1 MRYFVL
7 VLFFISTSILLKG
20 QDFWFRGQVIDSAN
34 VAIAFATITDKDYQ
48 MGTYTD
54 ENGFFEIQLQQQQ
67 ALHLSAVGYESIDF
81 NAQKVDSTVLF
92 ILKEKTYRLSSIEIK
107 PNVFRKEVV
116 KWKSGKKKKI
126 TLSTAPQF
134 AYQAGVYFPNLDKIE
149 GELETITL
157 YFKNESVDTAS
168 CRLHLYE
175 WQGNTVSSF
184 DLLTQP
190 TFIRIPKR
198 HGSQKIKINLLEN
211 RIHIPNNGFFLAIEW
226 IKTEQNIYLDTIN
239 YQGIKSQK
247 LSVAPMLIMGI
258 PKDNPVRMW
267 HKNKDKW
274 FPASLYTSSNKKLI
288 APYCQISI
296 KAYQ

>member
-7 VLFFISTSILLKG
+7 VLFFLSTSILLKG

-92 ILKEKTYRLSSIEIK
+92 VLKEKTYRLSSIEIK

-134 AYQAGVYFPNLDKIE
+134 AYQAGVYFPNLDKI
-149 GELETITL
+149 GSLTI
-157 YFKNESVDTAS
+157 FVDQVPLAK
-168 CRLHLYE
+168 
-175 WQGNTVSSF
+175 
-184 DLLTQP
+184 
-190 TFIRIPKR
+190 IRILKC
-198 HGSQKIKINLLEN
+198 
-211 RIHIPNNGFFLAIEW
+211 W
-226 IKTEQNIYLDTIN
+226 
-239 YQGIKSQK
+239 K
-247 LSVAPMLIMGI
+247 LCI
-258 PKDNPVRMW
+258 PKDIRLICRIILFKPSVAALVKPVC
-267 HKNKDKW
+267 
-274 FPASLYTSSNKKLI
+274 TKLRI
-288 APYCQISI
+288 
-296 KAYQ
+296 